1 MVYFNLMSFI
11 FSELSDS
18 VMKSRPRQNYGVLGN
33 IVILWLILSG
43 LSKMRFVPSKKK
55 NCPFFII
62 ILFPM
67 VRGKIPLLN
76 KRRAVHWEG
85 TQRCHC
91 FPLSESAEKLP
102 VSAAAHSF
110 LQAREKWELFVCFSS
125 RKQALAAEHIV

>member
-55 NCPFFII
+55 NCPFFYYYYS
-62 ILFPM
+62 LP
-67 VRGKIPLLN
+67 RGEGKNPLA
-76 KRRAVHWEG
+76 K
-85 TQRCHC
+85 
-91 FPLSESAEKLP
+91 
-102 VSAAAHSF
+102 
-110 LQAREKWELFVCFSS
+110 
-125 RKQALAAEHIV
+125 